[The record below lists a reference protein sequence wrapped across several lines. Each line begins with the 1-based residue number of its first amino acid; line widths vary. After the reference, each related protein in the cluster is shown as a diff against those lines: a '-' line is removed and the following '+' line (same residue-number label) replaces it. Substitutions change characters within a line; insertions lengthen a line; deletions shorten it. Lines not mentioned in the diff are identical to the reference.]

1 MIHWEWAE
9 RGPLSGGLGRGFG
22 EESEKE

>member
-1 MIHWEWAE
+1 MIHWEWAL
-9 RGPLSGGLGRGFG
+9 GPLSRGLGRGFG